1 MGARYLMR
9 RQNMNSRYGSAVSAD
24 PTVPNAVVIR
34 PPFDPVARPF
44 HTLTDDQWEAAWE
57 TPLRHTIEA
66 LVAAHAAGAT
76 RVVVMV
82 PTTAMSGGAQYAH
95 VAAAAEAIRVLVK
108 STARQWG
115 ATGITVNAVA
125 VSPVEFGIDVDTAG
139 PTSIA
144 PAALPHASSEALVAF
159 LCSEAAADITGQT
172 LVVDGG
178 VWM

>member
-1 MGARYLMR
+1 
-9 RQNMNSRYGSAVSAD
+9 MNSRYGAAVSAE

-34 PPFDPVARPF
+34 PPFHSAPHPF
-44 HTLTDDQWEAAWE
+44 HTLTDAEWEQAWEA
-57 TPLRHTIEA
+57 PLRHTITA
-66 LVAAHAAGAT
+66 LGAAHAAGAS
-76 RVVVMV
+76 RVVVLL
-82 PTTAMSGGAQYAH
+82 PTTAMSGGSQYAH

-115 ATGITVNAVA
+115 AEGITVNAVA
-125 VSPVEFGIDVDTAG
+125 LAPTEFGVDPEVAG

-144 PAALPHASSEALVAF
+144 PPALGSASADALVAF
-159 LCSEAAADITGQT
+159 LCSEAAGDITGQT

>member
-1 MGARYLMR
+1 M
-9 RQNMNSRYGSAVSAD
+9 SAD
-24 PTVPNAVVIR
+24 STGPNAVVIR

-44 HTLTDDQWEAAWE
+44 HTLTDEQWETAWE
-57 TPLRHTIEA
+57 HPLRHTIEA
-66 LVAAHAAGAT
+66 LVTAHATGAT
-76 RVVVMV
+76 RVVVLL

-115 ATGITVNAVA
+115 AEGITVNAVA
-125 VSPVEFGIDVDTAG
+125 VDPIEFGIDTAAAG

-144 PAALPHASSEALVAF
+144 PPALRHADARSMVSF
-159 LCSEAAADITGQT
+159 LCSEASGDITGQT

>member
-1 MGARYLMR
+1 MR
-9 RQNMNSRYGSAVSAD
+9 RQKTNSGYGAAVGSDATG
-24 PTVPNAVVIR
+24 PKAVVIR

-44 HTLTDDQWEAAWE
+44 HTLTDQQWDAAWE
-57 TPLRHTIEA
+57 VTLRYTIESLA
-66 LVAAHAAGAT
+66 AAHASGVR
-76 RVVVMV
+76 RVVVLL

-115 ATGITVNAVA
+115 ADGITVNAVA
-125 VSPVEFGIDVDTAG
+125 VDPAEFGVDPVVAG

-144 PAALPHASSEALVAF
+144 PPALGPASAEALVAF
-159 LCSEAAADITGQT
+159 LCSEAAGDVTGQT
-172 LVVDGG
+172 VVVDGG